1 MAEFEFEH
9 LIESIPD
16 YPKPGVVFK
25 DITPLLADP
34 DGFAATIK
42 NLADPYRNAGVTK
55 VVGAE
60 ARGFMVGAPVARE
73 LHAGFVPARK
83 PGKLPREVASEEYA
97 LEYGTDKLEIHRDA
111 LKKGDRV
118 VIVDDLIAIGGT
130 ALAAA
135 NLVRKLDAEIAAFA
149 FVIELT
155 DLHGRE
161 KLQNIAE
168 VYSLVQF

>member
-83 PGKLPREVASEEYA
+83 PGMNMLQMSPQRLLFLSNSI
-97 LEYGTDKLEIHRDA
+97 TDDGSVSSTR
-111 LKKGDRV
+111 
-118 VIVDDLIAIGGT
+118 
-130 ALAAA
+130 
-135 NLVRKLDAEIAAFA
+135 
-149 FVIELT
+149 
-155 DLHGRE
+155 
-161 KLQNIAE
+161 
-168 VYSLVQF
+168 S